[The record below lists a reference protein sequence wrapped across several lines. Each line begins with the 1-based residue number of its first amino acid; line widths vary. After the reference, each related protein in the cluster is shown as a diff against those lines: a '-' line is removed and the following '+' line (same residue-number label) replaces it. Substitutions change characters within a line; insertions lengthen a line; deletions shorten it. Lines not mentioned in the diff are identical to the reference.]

1 MRKFLPILL
10 ILLCAHLFAQTPPS
24 AVNDT
29 VYANRGETIAINVI
43 ENDIDADGDP
53 IQIENVNSTNHPFYI
68 DHNDSIITFKIP
80 EYVLETKTSIGY
92 QLLHESFHPDLFG
105 SLVIFINMPIIDT
118 LEANQI
124 RTPIYPMNIQ
134 FWDAYF
140 EQGQS
145 NFRYPKDSLTSTIF
159 NAGLWIGGKTSN
171 DVLHF
176 AGERYRLIGHDFWP
190 GPLSSDGNATTDST
204 NAGRWL
210 RTWKVSR
217 EEINNHTANYDNPE
231 YKMPEAI
238 ENWPAHGDT
247 DLNQDAF
254 IAPFVDVDQDLEYHP
269 ERGDYPFIRG
279 DVSVFFVFNDQMI
292 HTETQGEILG
302 VEIHCMAW
310 AFDDQRGGEPYN
322 STIFYS
328 YKIMN
333 KSTVD
338 YFDTYLGMYSDMDL
352 GFAYDDYV
360 GCHVQNGNF
369 YVYNGEPI
377 DGNGEPESF
386 GEKIPAQSICILS
399 GPFMDAD
406 GLDNPDGSCDES
418 INGSGFG
425 DGEADNER
433 FGMSRFVF
441 FSNNTSLYGDP
452 EVAAEYY
459 DHLRGIWKDGS
470 SVLYGGNGHS
480 SGGGNTLFPTRFM
493 FPGDSD
499 PCHWGTGGVDP
510 GALWTEETAGNNPN
524 DRRGLASMGP
534 FTFEAGSVE
543 YLDIAYVTAPYTE
556 QKSSKDLLQD
566 YVAEIKGDYLLD
578 PMDFG
583 FQYTGTDELKK
594 EANLLKVFPNPVD
607 GDQIWFELEEFEQ
620 AEYTIYNSAGQEV
633 ILGRLPAQKQQQL
646 NVGVL
651 KSGWYLLEIKTTDK
665 IYRSKLI
672 K

>member
-1 MRKFLPILL
+1 M
-10 ILLCAHLFAQTPPS
+10 
-24 AVNDT
+24 
-29 VYANRGETIAINVI
+29 
-43 ENDIDADGDP
+43 
-53 IQIENVNSTNHPFYI
+53 
-68 DHNDSIITFKIP
+68 
-80 EYVLETKTSIGY
+80 
-92 QLLHESFHPDLFG
+92 
-105 SLVIFINMPIIDT
+105 
-118 LEANQI
+118 
-124 RTPIYPMNIQ
+124 
-134 FWDAYF
+134 
-140 EQGQS
+140 
-145 NFRYPKDSLTSTIF
+145 FRC
-159 NAGLWIGGKTSN
+159 
-171 DVLHF
+171 V
-176 AGERYRLIGHDFWP
+176 
-190 GPLSSDGNATTDST
+190 
-204 NAGRWL
+204 
-210 RTWKVSR
+210 
-217 EEINNHTANYDNPE
+217 
-231 YKMPEAI
+231 
-238 ENWPAHGDT
+238 
-247 DLNQDAF
+247 
-254 IAPFVDVDQDLEYHP
+254 
-269 ERGDYPFIRG
+269 
-279 DVSVFFVFNDQMI
+279 FVFNDQMI

-459 DHLRGIWKDGS
+459 DHLRGIWKDGGS
-470 SVLYGGNGHS
+470 MLYGGNGHS

-510 GALWTEETAGNNPN
+510 GALWTEETAGNNA
-524 DRRGLASMGP
+524 RRQKRACQYGTL
-534 FTFEAGSVE
+534 
-543 YLDIAYVTAPYTE
+543 YL
-556 QKSSKDLLQD
+556 
-566 YVAEIKGDYLLD
+566 
-578 PMDFG
+578 
-583 FQYTGTDELKK
+583 
-594 EANLLKVFPNPVD
+594 
-607 GDQIWFELEEFEQ
+607 
-620 AEYTIYNSAGQEV
+620 
-633 ILGRLPAQKQQQL
+633 
-646 NVGVL
+646 
-651 KSGWYLLEIKTTDK
+651 
-665 IYRSKLI
+665 
-672 K
+672 